1 MKHYKSINKI
11 YYDLIVKDD
20 LDERPFFI
28 MQYEDG
34 YIVFKDMAN
43 IIMKFN
49 SFLMAERFINSTYNY
64 PQIIV
69 IDFKQKD

>member
-49 SFLMAERFINSTYNY
+49 SFLMAERFVNSTYNY

>member
-1 MKHYKSINKI
+1 MKHYKSITKI

-49 SFLMAERFINSTYNY
+49 SFLMAERFVNSTYNY

>member
-1 MKHYKSINKI
+1 
-11 YYDLIVKDD
+11 
-20 LDERPFFI
+20 

-34 YIVFKDMAN
+34 YLVFKDMDN
-43 IIMKFN
+43 IIMKFS
-49 SFLMAERFINSTYNY
+49 SFIIAERFVNSTYNY